1 LTENPTVERSTPEE
15 IAERRR
21 AGKLHQIQTQLN
33 IAADDRA
40 PEGERENALNLA
52 MELMARHGVTEMML
66 ATRRGQNTDT
76 IIEKKISISDPY
88 SFEKMK
94 LAHEVATALNCRSFY
109 SHYRNIVSSIT
120 IIGFRSD
127 VERVELLYTSLL
139 LQAVNA
145 VKRERPYSY
154 STASETRQY
163 RKSWLVGFGERV
175 GMRLWRKEQEA
186 RAKYDRDHAA
196 DGDGEPGT
204 GLVLVGRR
212 DQVKAFYDANHG
224 KLKNRRNNRQ
234 TDYYAMRNGR
244 VAGDKADLGGGTGV
258 TKGERPALPAR

>member
-1 LTENPTVERSTPEE
+1 MTENPTVERSTPEE

-21 AGKLHQIQTQLN
+21 AGKLGQIEAQLA
-33 IAADDRA
+33 IAADERA
-40 PEGERENALNLA
+40 PEGERDAALNRA

-66 ATRRGQNTDT
+66 AARRGQATDT
-76 IIEKKISISDPY
+76 IIEKKILISDPY
-88 SFEKMK
+88 SYEKML
-94 LAHEVATALNCRSFY
+94 LASQIASALNCRSFY

-145 VKRERPYSY
+145 VRKERPYSY

-175 GMRLWRKEQEA
+175 GVRLWRKEQEA
-186 RAKYDRDHAA
+186 RAKYDQEHAA

-212 DQVKAFYDANHG
+212 DQVKAFYEANFG
-224 KLKNRRNNRQ
+224 FKPRKNNRQ
-234 TDYYAMRNGR
+234 VDAYAKRDGR
-244 VAGDKADLGGGTGV
+244 RAGDKADLGGGTGV
-258 TKGERPALPAR
+258 TRGDRPALPAR